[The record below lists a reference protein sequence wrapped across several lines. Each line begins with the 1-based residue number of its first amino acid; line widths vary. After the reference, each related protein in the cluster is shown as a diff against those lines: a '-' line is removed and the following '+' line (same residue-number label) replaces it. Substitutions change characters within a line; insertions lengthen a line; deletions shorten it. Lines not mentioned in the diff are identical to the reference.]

1 MGKNLYIG
9 NLAEAVTEEDLE
21 SNFAQAGK
29 VVSASVI
36 KDKYTGLGRG
46 FGFVE
51 MGTEEEA
58 KEAIKRFDN
67 GELLGKAIKVNEAKP
82 GRITP
87 RGGRASFEVAEVVRD
102 AGPNRGAVGGFSL
115 MPGFAQI
122 HKKKGFGF
130 RRIPFVLERGRVAK
144 VSTRAKVA
152 YEQMWQESALV
163 AREGLNGEMERDH
176 AIRVFGDIG
185 CRSLYSIFH
194 RRTGMVWDRV
204 NRPILAHEPAYI

>member
-82 GRITP
+82 RPDYSQGRP
-87 RGGRASFEVAEVVRD
+87 GELRSGGGGQGRG
-102 AGPNRGAVGGFSL
+102 PKPGGGWRF
-115 MPGFAQI
+115 
-122 HKKKGFGF
+122 
-130 RRIPFVLERGRVAK
+130 
-144 VSTRAKVA
+144 
-152 YEQMWQESALV
+152 
-163 AREGLNGEMERDH
+163 
-176 AIRVFGDIG
+176 
-185 CRSLYSIFH
+185 
-194 RRTGMVWDRV
+194 
-204 NRPILAHEPAYI
+204 